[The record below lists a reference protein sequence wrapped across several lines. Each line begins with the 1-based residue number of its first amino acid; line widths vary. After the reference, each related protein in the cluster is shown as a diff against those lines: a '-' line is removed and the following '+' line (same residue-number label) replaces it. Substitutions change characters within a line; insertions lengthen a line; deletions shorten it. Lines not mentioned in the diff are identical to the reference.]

1 MTTPSLQLR
10 MDLEEMESELI
21 PESTQASDDGARLHL
36 CDQPITP
43 IAQAMLGST
52 AVEFIPISATVSND
66 GACNNEC
73 VMYYEGTTDAAQPV
87 PPGVGMDRDP
97 SRIIYC
103 ATLAGAC
110 GRRYFE
116 SVTYAAPRDSVEQ
129 GVHLSQE
136 EDAAKPVVSVA
147 NFITKICTG
156 LLETDGDSH
165 QRRVVADRPKT
176 SDTVFSDLVYLN
188 LSCGRIQTKRMLDTS
203 RSRRSWRVYIATRS
217 SSAGN
222 FAVTQPT
229 NDVQQGSLMI
239 SLGRSR
245 QRSR

>member
-43 IAQAMLGST
+43 IAQAMLGAT

-156 LLETDGDSH
+156 CLEAPGWRQRHQPCPQCRHHLSGPGLPQAVEGSRQSGCSQQRGQGGAEGRKVLLD
-165 QRRVVADRPKT
+165 
-176 SDTVFSDLVYLN
+176 
-188 LSCGRIQTKRMLDTS
+188 RIQRKTLR
-203 RSRRSWRVYIATRS
+203 
-217 SSAGN
+217 
-222 FAVTQPT
+222 TQPM
-229 NDVQQGSLMI
+229 NDVPQRSVMT
-239 SLGRSR
+239 SSGRSR